1 MNHRLVQRTLFRM
14 QLDPGFAARLQTG
27 APEEADGLGAAEL
40 RLLRGADPRALAA
53 DRDGKR
59 RRQFLANVSS
69 EFGLSV
75 AGGLDVEGFTTSVE
89 FHEAVRAD
97 ASLPVAFARYAGRC
111 SHAEPAP
118 LRALIALECALSRA
132 RREDRVT
139 PKLRPG
145 ELALAATAT
154 LVDVPGGTL
163 ALAANQRAAL
173 DAGMALP
180 ILLLPPAVDET
191 LLVRA
196 TPAASAFRLRD
207 VAVEHVSP
215 ALASLL
221 RETRRPCSRA
231 TLGAKLA
238 IAPDDLKEIL
248 DELVAD
254 GVLDEVR

>member
-14 QLDPGFAARLQTG
+14 QLDPGFAARLRRD
-27 APEEADGLGAAEL
+27 AREEAGELGADEL
-40 RLLRGADPRALAA
+40 RVLRGADPRALAA

-69 EFGLSV
+69 EFALSV
-75 AGGLDVEGFTTSVE
+75 AGGLDVEGFTTSAE
-89 FHEAVRAD
+89 FHDAVRAD

-118 LRALIALECALSRA
+118 LRALIALETALARA
-132 RREDRVT
+132 RREDRAA
-139 PKLRPG
+139 PRLGPG
-145 ELALAATAT
+145 ELVLAATAS
-154 LVDVPGGTL
+154 LIDVPGGTL

-196 TPAASAFRLRD
+196 SPAASDFRLRD

-221 RETRRPCSRA
+221 RETRRPCRRA

-238 IAPDDLKEIL
+238 IAPDDLVAIL
-248 DELVAD
+248 DELIAD
-254 GVLDEVR
+254 GVLVEAR